1 MASARLTVHPAGYLY
16 VSTQTGLQSLPSRA
30 GSGLP
35 IKPCSF
41 KMLKPVCARTS
52 AAGTTLWKPLFIS
65 VSLEAM
71 KVCLSVVA
79 DSYNITLGR
88 SPFCRLKAPGR
99 ERAPWGGKSG
109 SWDNLGKVKSC
120 LKGTACG
127 NGHDLWMEEGALG
140 WNGCDPWLLG
150 VRTHM
155 VVTLVMTLRSYYTG
169 LCCCFSPSLFHWR
182 LFQGSSNLLSTSRSA
197 AWKNSLSTH
206 LWILFCFCKG
216 TWCSPTFVGCLSY
229 GYCWPLSFIVCIHSN
244 AC

>member
-1 MASARLTVHPAGYLY
+1 MASARLTVHPAGYLC

-41 KMLKPVCARTS
+41 KMLKTVCARTS

-150 VRTHM
+150 VRTHGCDLGYDFEI
-155 VVTLVMTLRSYYTG
+155 VLHTVLLFFPFSVSLVIISGIFKPLVSFQV
-169 LCCCFSPSLFHWR
+169 CCLE
-182 LFQGSSNLLSTSRSA
+182 
-197 AWKNSLSTH
+197 K
-206 LWILFCFCKG
+206 
-216 TWCSPTFVGCLSY
+216 
-229 GYCWPLSFIVCIHSN
+229 FIVYSSVNSFLFLQRYLVFTNICRVFVIWLLLTS
-244 AC
+244 